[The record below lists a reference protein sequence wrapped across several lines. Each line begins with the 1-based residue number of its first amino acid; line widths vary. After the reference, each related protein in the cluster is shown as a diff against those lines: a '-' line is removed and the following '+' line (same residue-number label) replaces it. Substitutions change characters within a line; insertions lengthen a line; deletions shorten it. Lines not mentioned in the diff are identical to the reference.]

1 MIILVLI
8 AEASSRCLVFP
19 LPLPGKRSF
28 LSIKLSLI
36 NILRDG
42 LYSQKNILLNLDH
55 ISERLEELKPSPE
68 ALQYFN
74 DLLKILHLSSVD
86 GGLERSYWWSSEPLL
101 VSDLEGT
108 RGRSMNEGDHPPCRD
123 WWATWQDK
131 DSCLSLSSGLCFFF
145 FCKLIY
151 LF

>member
-19 LPLPGKRSF
+19 LPLPGERSF

-123 WWATWQDK
+123 
-131 DSCLSLSSGLCFFF
+131 
-145 FCKLIY
+145 
-151 LF
+151 